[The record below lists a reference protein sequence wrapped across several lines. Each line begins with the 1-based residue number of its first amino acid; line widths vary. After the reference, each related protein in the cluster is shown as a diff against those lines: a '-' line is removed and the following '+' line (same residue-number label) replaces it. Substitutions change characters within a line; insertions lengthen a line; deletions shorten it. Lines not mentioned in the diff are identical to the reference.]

1 MAAMPRLGPVLLEG
15 GGRLAAAIAQRLEA
29 GGATVERLAVSD
41 HGHGSA
47 AHLMKASVLVLATD
61 DDAGNVD
68 RALWARRVR
77 PDLPLVARVFD
88 EALAGY
94 LAGRIERLTILS
106 MSQLAAPVFATAALR
121 VLEATAPRR
130 ASRPARPAGARRTGP
145 DRVLLG
151 AVLGLVLLVVPATLF
166 FAQVLKLRIIDALYF
181 VWTTVMTVGYGD
193 ISLRDAPD
201 GAKVVGMLLML
212 AGAAFVA
219 TLFAFLTGWV
229 VTRRLDVLHGR
240 VRVRGHGHTVI
251 AGAGNLGFRVATL
264 VAAQGRRVVII
275 ERNHDSRNVA
285 ALRAAGHHVILADA
299 ANEQV
304 LDLAGVDRAGAIL
317 ALTDSDAVNLQIA
330 LLLRARA
337 ATAPVVIKMFSAEL
351 SAHVTERGDGVALS
365 PIAVAAQ
372 AFADAALAE
381 ERAA

>member
-1 MAAMPRLGPVLLEG
+1 MARMGSGGPVLLEG

-29 GGATVERLAVSD
+29 GGAQVEQLATSELGQASD
-41 HGHGSA
+41 
-47 AHLMKASVLVLATD
+47 AHVMRASVLVLATD

-77 PDLPLVARVFD
+77 PDLPLVVRVFD

-94 LAGRIERLTILS
+94 LTGQIERLTVLS
-106 MSQLAAPVFATAALR
+106 MSQIAAPVFAAAALR
-121 VLEATAPRR
+121 ALE
-130 ASRPARPAGARRTGP
+130 RPAPKPGTREPPGPVRRTRP

-151 AVLGLVLLVVPATLF
+151 ALLGLALVIVPATLF
-166 FAQVLKLRIIDALYF
+166 FAHVLKLRIIDALYF

-193 ISLRDAPD
+193 ISLKDSSD

-251 AGAGNLGFRVATL
+251 AGAGNLGFRVASL
-264 VAAQGRRVVII
+264 VAAQGRRVVVI
-275 ERNHDSRNVA
+275 ERNHDGRNVA
-285 ALRAAGHHVILADA
+285 ALRAGGHQVILADA
-299 ANEQV
+299 ANEHV
-304 LDLAGVDRAGAIL
+304 LALAGVERAGAIL

-330 LLLRARA
+330 LMLRARA
-337 ATAPVVIKMFSAEL
+337 SAPVVIKMFSSEL
-351 SAHVTERGDGVALS
+351 SAHVTERGDGIALS

-372 AFADAALAE
+372 AFADAALT
-381 ERAA
+381 RQGSS